1 MQHPGGELWKRVA
14 VAAVGIPLA
23 VSQAYL
29 GGYWLAGFLA
39 FMAGLAAWEFCYMYR
54 QHGLPAAPV
63 VAALLGLAYVL
74 IAAGTSIEG
83 FAVSIAVITLAVAT
97 ALMIMTPPGSRPGV
111 TVMITVCGAAY
122 TGLPLGFAVWL
133 HALGGRGPGWH
144 GAAVLFLP
152 VAVTWLGDTAAYFC
166 GQAFG
171 RHKLAPVISPAKTW
185 EGASA
190 GLLATAGGAFLY
202 VALTQPLVAW
212 TLSLGELLGF
222 GVAVAVAGQL
232 GDLFESRFKRDCGV
246 KDSSGLLPGHGGM
259 LDRLDSLLFV
269 FPVGYAYLRLAGL

>member
-1 MQHPGGELWKRVA
+1 LNRGGELWKRVA

-23 VSQAYL
+23 VSQGYL

-39 FMAGLAAWEFCYMYR
+39 FMAGLAAWEFCHMYV
-54 QHGLPAAPV
+54 QHRLPAAPV
-63 VAALLGLAYVL
+63 VAALLALAYVL
-74 IAAGTSIEG
+74 IAAGTSIAG
-83 FAVSIAVITLAVAT
+83 FAISIAVMTLAVAT
-97 ALMIMTPPGSRPGV
+97 ALMIMTPPPARPGV
-111 TVMITVCGAAY
+111 TVMITVFGAAY
-122 TGLPLGFAVWL
+122 TGVPLGFAFWL
-133 HALGGRGPGWH
+133 HALGGRGPGWP

-166 GQAFG
+166 GQGFG
-171 RHKLAPVISPAKTW
+171 RHKLAAAISPAKTW
-185 EGASA
+185 EGAIA

-202 VALTQPLVAW
+202 VALTRPLVAW
-212 TLSLGELLGF
+212 TLSWGELLGF